1 MTFPMPVLSPIHTR
15 TPEYGYRT
23 TVTDVSTVSG
33 GVDRTFSGVD
43 IGTANADRQVIVMFS
58 ARTATV
64 ATVSSVTIGGV
75 AATPVVGI
83 VGNAGAQIAVY
94 RANVPSGTTAD
105 VVVRLSASSTDG
117 TIHVYRVVPR
127 TTGTPVDSGS
137 AASNATTTVT
147 ATDIAVTNGGFLIVG
162 AIDGLNPASLTPVY
176 NGADSPTNNYG
187 AIVNQRTRLAWSAA
201 ITETV
206 GTNDP
211 GASKPAT
218 NGFNLNVVAASWD

>member
-1 MTFPMPVLSPIHTR
+1 MLINPFIFHSFR
-15 TPEYGYRT
+15 TPEYSYRT

-43 IGTANADRQVIVMFS
+43 IGAADADRQVVVMFS
-58 ARTATV
+58 ARTSVLSTV
-64 ATVSSVTIGGV
+64 NGVTIGGV

-83 VGNAGAQIAVY
+83 VGNAGAQIAMY
-94 RANVPSGTTAD
+94 RANVPSGTTAN
-105 VVVRLSASSTDG
+105 VVINVSGTSTDV
-117 TIHVYRVVPR
+117 TIHVYRIVPR

-137 AASNATTTVT
+137 ASTSATTSVT

-176 NGADSPTNNYG
+176 NGVDSPTNNYG
-187 AIVNQRTRLAWSAA
+187 AIVNSRTRLTWSAA

-218 NGFNLNVVAASWD
+218 SGFALNIVAASWD